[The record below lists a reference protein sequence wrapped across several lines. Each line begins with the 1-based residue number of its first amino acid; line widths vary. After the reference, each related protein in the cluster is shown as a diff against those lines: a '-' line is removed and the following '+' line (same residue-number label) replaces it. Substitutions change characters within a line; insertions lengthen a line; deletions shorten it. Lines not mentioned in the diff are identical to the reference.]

1 LAGLTAGRPVAVPK
15 VGRIVA
21 KAALCKRCRRV
32 MVK

>member
-1 LAGLTAGRPVAVPK
+1 LAGLMAESPVAVPRA
-15 VGRIVA
+15 GTIVA